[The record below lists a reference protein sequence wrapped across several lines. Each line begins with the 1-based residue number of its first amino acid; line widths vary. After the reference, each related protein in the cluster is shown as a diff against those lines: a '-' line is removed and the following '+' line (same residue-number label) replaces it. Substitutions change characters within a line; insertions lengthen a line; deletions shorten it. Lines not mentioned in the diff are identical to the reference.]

1 MNKAKV
7 SRRQFLYLSSVTTAG
22 ALLAACVAP
31 QTPAG
36 DQAASGSG
44 GAAAMEPVTLDY
56 WFWADSPEQAA
67 LTTDTIDK
75 YMEQSDSGITVN
87 TDLISTVADQRQKLL
102 QSYAADAGM
111 PDFSMGSDSWLTE
124 FTEAGMLV
132 DIGERLNGWATYSEW
147 LPAAKRAAHGKPDD
161 PMTMVTNQLLVNY
174 MYYRADW
181 LDEAG
186 LTPPDT
192 LDDVLT
198 VATALNNPPDRFGY
212 GLRGGDGNGFT
223 QQVGHYIKGNG
234 AEIIADD
241 GTVDLDS
248 PAAIE
253 AVDWWLKLFTEHK
266 VTQPSAVTDKFPE
279 LFAALQGNKLALMHH
294 GIWSWKIQEEAL
306 GDAVSA
312 TAIPAGSVRRFVDSF
327 GEGTCIYTTSQKQD
341 AAWEVAAFLGEV
353 DSVRNYSLNRGG
365 APMLTSLVGSE
376 GYDNRFYRAIMD
388 VSDAWGKYPSWH
400 PNFTPMLSV
409 WGPEVQRALREEI
422 TAEELCKTA
431 ADFLRNN

>member
-1 MNKAKV
+1 MQKATL
-7 SRRQFLYLSSVTTAG
+7 SRRNFLRLSGATTTTLA
-22 ALLAACVAP
+22 LAACVPAAP
-31 QTPAG
+31 SGAG
-36 DQAASGSG
+36 EADSG
-44 GAAAMEPVTLDY
+44 GDAGASTEPVTLDY

-87 TDLISTVADQRQKLL
+87 TDLITTVADQRQKLL
-102 QSYAADAGM
+102 QSYAAGAGM
-111 PDFSMGSDSWLTE
+111 PDFSMAGDSWLTE

-132 DIGERLNGWATYSEW
+132 DIGDRLEGWATYSEW

-192 LDDVLT
+192 LDDVLA
-198 VATALNNPPDRFGY
+198 VATELNNPPDRFGY

-253 AVDWWLKLFTEHK
+253 AVDWWLKLFTEHQ
-266 VTQPSAVTDKFPE
+266 VAQPSAVTDKFPE

-294 GIWSWKIQEEAL
+294 GIWSWKIQEGAL
-306 GDAVSA
+306 GEAVSA
-312 TAIPAGSVRRFVDSF
+312 TPIPAGTVRRFVDSF
-327 GEGTCIYTTSQKQD
+327 GEGTCIYTTSEKQD
-341 AAWEVAAFLGEV
+341 AAWEVAAFLGES

-365 APMLTSLVGSE
+365 APMLTSLADEE
-376 GYDNRFYRAIMD
+376 GYDNRFYAAIMD

-409 WGPEVQRALREEI
+409 WGPEVQRALRQEI